1 MYCSCEL
8 RLILCCYTIV
18 FRYVMFCVLGVV
30 PSVEVDI
37 GRGSHD
43 LSVRKKCDL
52 SRFVHYVTEGVGGL
66 VLVDI

>member
-1 MYCSCEL
+1 
-8 RLILCCYTIV
+8 
-18 FRYVMFCVLGVV
+18 MFCVLGVV

-66 VLVDI
+66 VLVDM